1 VINLAAEKTYSNLN
15 VSLKE
20 ANKHRNEWFEG
31 VHKCTKSD
39 SLYEVMDRI
48 VKAEVHRLVI
58 VDEDN
63 VVCGMIS
70 LSDILNFLVLRPGGD
85 DFTKKTVAETMKTEP
100 SFPEQERDNIFDDRD
115 DAKIEVT
122 VSDRTAKTQEPLSAS
137 APQLDLPDVSSQ
149 NDKIDVED
157 RGENNSELT
166 CQDTNQ
172 EPCVNSS
179 TTSDIIVDNR
189 EITNVVYDNPNNAI
203 IKPSVELDTETKC
216 QVLIQSDINQNQDNV
231 MDSLPDS
238 LTERPPVSPVI
249 QVNSSNL
256 SPLLIESAS
265 NSSSS
270 SSPDPGREL
279 SAPASPCPPSLHNDR
294 NILSPPDSL
303 NTTKEFGKSDS
314 MDSAIEATEDV
325 DEEEGG
331 VANNGDTTTNNESL
345 DGKMVGEGV
354 ERRVHIQIVDADT
367 PEENNTR
374 PVDSPTSGSGG
385 SALCTMA
392 KLCDNMSGENTK
404 LSCDMTA
411 AQQSAKL
418 QQILP

>member
-1 VINLAAEKTYSNLN
+1 
-15 VSLKE
+15 
-20 ANKHRNEWFEG
+20 
-31 VHKCTKSD
+31 
-39 SLYEVMDRI
+39 M
-48 VKAEVHRLVI
+48 
-58 VDEDN
+58 
-63 VVCGMIS
+63 
-70 LSDILNFLVLRPGGD
+70 FLGD

-100 SFPEQERDNIFDDRD
+100 SFPEQERDNIFDDKED
-115 DAKIEVT
+115 GKKEVT
-122 VSDRTAKTQEPLSAS
+122 LPDRTAKTQEPISAS
-137 APQLDLPDVSSQ
+137 SPQLDLPDVSSQ
-149 NDKIDVED
+149 NGKIDVEE
-157 RGENNSELT
+157 RRENYSELT
-166 CQDTNQ
+166 CQDKNQ
-172 EPCVNSS
+172 KPCVNSS
-179 TTSDIIVDNR
+179 TTSDIIIDNR
-189 EITNVVYDNPNNAI
+189 EIANVVYDNPNNAI

-216 QVLIQSDINQNQDNV
+216 QVLIQSDLNQNQDNV

-238 LTERPPVSPVI
+238 LTERPPLSPVI

-314 MDSAIEATEDV
+314 MDSAIEATEEV

-331 VANNGDTTTNNESL
+331 AASNEDTTTIDQTTNNESL
-345 DGKMVGEGV
+345 DGKMVGAGG

-374 PVDSPTSGSGG
+374 PVDSPTSGGG